1 MQTYV
6 RTHTQTQLLTVSLPC
21 IPSRWIRDLAVST
34 DHRERSF
41 SNQWMKDNEVAHI
54 NILCYIIHDTSHEW
68 VVYLQLTG
76 WCASCN
82 VLISHTHT
90 HIGWRL
96 GKCIW
101 AQDHLV
107 SIGLS
112 QTTLNIGQTAKRF
125 FSTAKIS
132 SWPKSSSLP
141 KPSREK
147 RNICLYSFRITA
159 HISYQIKM
167 CISFRYLLY
176 IQAFFNS

>member
-1 MQTYV
+1 MIH
-6 RTHTQTQLLTVSLPC
+6 HTSEL
-21 IPSRWIRDLAVST
+21 
-34 DHRERSF
+34 F
-41 SNQWMKDNEVAHI
+41 
-54 NILCYIIHDTSHEW
+54 
-68 VVYLQLTG
+68 
-76 WCASCN
+76 
-82 VLISHTHT
+82 ISSWQVGVQAAMSWFHTHT

-107 SIGLS
+107 SICLS

-132 SWPKSSSLP
+132 SWPKSSPLP

-147 RNICLYSFRITA
+147 RNLCLYSFRITA

-176 IQAFFNS
+176 IQAFLTLSKIWGRFNSHFWWRIILVTADLE

>member
-1 MQTYV
+1 MTSQCQQTIEKDPSAISEWRTMRTRRG
-6 RTHTQTQLLTVSLPC
+6 RTHKYIVLHYTWYITQVSCLSPADRLVC
-21 IPSRWIRDLAVST
+21 
-34 DHRERSF
+34 
-41 SNQWMKDNEVAHI
+41 K
-54 NILCYIIHDTSHEW
+54 
-68 VVYLQLTG
+68 LQCLDFT
-76 WCASCN
+76 
-82 VLISHTHT
+82 HTHT

-107 SIGLS
+107 SIYLS

-141 KPSREK
+141 KPSREN

-159 HISYQIKM
+159 HVSYQIKM